1 MRESQYQNLRERLL
15 ADFWNDGDLSI
26 GSKLP
31 TERELA
37 ERYGVSRATV
47 SKATAALA
55 AEGWVTK
62 RQGSGI
68 YIAAMAPTFAPR
80 ARIGFVAASL
90 RMTLCH
96 RVFEGVEHVARN
108 GHVSLEVAA
117 SNWSLQEEQR
127 QIGLLQDRGVR
138 GVVLYPVARRFGRKE
153 YLADEYR
160 DFPIVVVDQYEPEMN
175 RPHLVFD
182 NFSAGRDMTRE
193 VLARGHRTIAFLTLD
208 KDILFR
214 SIDDRLA
221 GYRRALG
228 ETGESYVADR
238 VVAFDGMG
246 PLTDSHAAA
255 LERILMLD
263 PRPTALITPDDLY
276 AHGTVAWFRARGIE
290 VPKDILVTGFDNLQQ
305 EPWEERFPTT
315 EPDFVRIG
323 ERAAE
328 LLLDRF
334 DQRSDEAPEVVLPCP
349 LLLPEQSRQAVTM
362 VRSNDNVALRHVA
375 TGSN

>member
-1 MRESQYQNLRERLL
+1 MRGPQYQNLRERLL
-15 ADFWNDGDLSI
+15 EDFWDGGNLSI

-68 YIAAMAPTFAPR
+68 YVAAMGPSAMPR
-80 ARIGFVAASL
+80 MGIGFVAASL

-96 RVFEGVEHVARN
+96 RVFEGVEHVARSRN
-108 GHVSLEVAA
+108 VSMEVAA
-117 SNWSLQEEQR
+117 SNWSLDEEQR
-127 QIGLLQDRGVR
+127 QIGLLQERGVR
-138 GVVLYPVARRFGRKE
+138 GAVVYPVARRFGQRE

-160 DFPIVVVDQYEPEMN
+160 DFPVVVVDQYEPEMK

-182 NFSAGRDMTRE
+182 NFTAGRDMTRE
-193 VLARGHRTIAFLTLD
+193 ILARGHRTIAFLTLG
-208 KDILFR
+208 KHILFR

-221 GYRRALG
+221 GHRRALG
-228 ETGESYVADR
+228 DAGEPYVADR
-238 VVAFDGMG
+238 VLELDGQG
-246 PLTDSHAAA
+246 PFTDGHMEV
-255 LERILMLD
+255 LERVLTLD
-263 PRPTALITPDDLY
+263 PRPTALIAPDDRY
-276 AHGTVAWFRARGIE
+276 AHGTIAWFRARGIHAPE
-290 VPKDILVTGFDNLQQ
+290 DILVTGFDNLQQ

-328 LLLDRF
+328 MLLDRR

-349 LLLPEQSRQAVTM
+349 LLLPEQTPQAMAM
-362 VRSNDNVALRHVA
+362 VRSNDSVALRQV
-375 TGSN
+375 TT